1 MYEELTCFK
10 AYDIRGEID
19 ININEEIAYR
29 VGRSVAQHFNSKS
42 IVVGF
47 DARKT
52 SPDFAKAVGQGI
64 MDAGSDLIDIGLAGT
79 EEMYWAVSNFSASAG
94 IMVTASHNPINYN
107 GMKIVKSGSRPLDDN
122 EDFKAIKNLA
132 ETEKWT
138 KTDNKG
144 SHLDYS
150 DEARSDYVTKVMS
163 FVNRNELKP
172 LKIVINSG
180 NGAAGPTF
188 DAIEKK
194 LNTNYPKIEFV
205 RVDHIP
211 DSTFPNGIPNPLLL
225 ENHHKTADIVKNAG
239 ADFGVAFDGD
249 FDRCF
254 FFDETGK
261 FVPGEYLVGLLA
273 SIFLEKE
280 QGATIVHDPR
290 VIWNTQDIVSQKG
303 GKAEQS
309 KTGHAF
315 IKQTMRKHEAVY
327 GGEMSAHH
335 YFRDF
340 AYCDSGMIPWLLVA
354 ELVSIKN
361 QSLGDLVKDRVSSFP
376 SSGEINFKVKD
387 ADSSITSV
395 LENYRTQAKTLDEM
409 DGFSL
414 TIDDWRFNLRKSNTE
429 PLVRLNVESKG
440 TSINLDEQVKKIS
453 KSIKISLIIS
463 RCYQKNNQKQ
473 FWIRNQYF
481 YMFLFGKNNCFF

>member
-19 ININEEIAYR
+19 ININEAIAYR

-47 DARKT
+47 DARET
-52 SPDFAKAVGQGI
+52 SPAFAKAVGQGI
-64 MDAGSDLIDIGLAGT
+64 MDAGSNLIDIGLAGT

-94 IMVTASHNPINYN
+94 IVVTASHNPINYN
-107 GMKIVKSGSRPLDDN
+107 GMKIVKSGSRPLNDN

-132 ETEKWT
+132 ETEKWA

-150 DEARSDYVTKVMS
+150 NQARSDYVTKVLS
-163 FVNRNELKP
+163 FVNRNKLKP

-194 LNTNYPKIEFV
+194 LNTNNPKIEFV
-205 RVDHIP
+205 RVDHTP
-211 DSTFPNGIPNPLLL
+211 DSTFPNGIPNPLLH
-225 ENHHKTADIVKNAG
+225 ENHHKTADIVKNVG

-387 ADSSITSV
+387 ADNSISSV
-395 LENYRTQAKTLDEM
+395 LENYQSQAKTLDKT

-414 TIDDWRFNLRKSNTE
+414 IIDDWRFNLRKSNTE
-429 PLVRLNVESKG
+429 PLVRLNIESKG
-440 TSINLDEQVKKIS
+440 TSINLDDQVKKIS
-453 KSIKISLIIS
+453 KLLISAS
-463 RCYQKNNQKQ
+463 
-473 FWIRNQYF
+473 
-481 YMFLFGKNNCFF
+481 

>member
-19 ININEEIAYR
+19 ININEAIAYR

-47 DARKT
+47 DARET
-52 SPDFAKAVGQGI
+52 SPAFAKAVGQGI
-64 MDAGSDLIDIGLAGT
+64 MDAGSNLIDIGLAGT

-94 IMVTASHNPINYN
+94 IVVTASHNPINYN

-150 DEARSDYVTKVMS
+150 DQARSDYVTKVMS

-205 RVDHIP
+205 RVDHTP
-211 DSTFPNGIPNPLLL
+211 NSTFPNGIPNPLLP
-225 ENHHKTADIVKNAG
+225 ENHHKTADIVKNVG

-387 ADSSITSV
+387 ADNSISSV
-395 LENYRTQAKTLDEM
+395 LENYQSQAKTLDKT

-414 TIDDWRFNLRKSNTE
+414 IIDDWRFNLRKSNTE
-429 PLVRLNVESKG
+429 PLVRLNIESKG
-440 TSINLDEQVKKIS
+440 TSINLDDQVKKIS
-453 KSIKISLIIS
+453 KLLISAS
-463 RCYQKNNQKQ
+463 
-473 FWIRNQYF
+473 
-481 YMFLFGKNNCFF
+481 

>member
-19 ININEEIAYR
+19 ININEAIAYR

-47 DARKT
+47 DARET
-52 SPDFAKAVGQGI
+52 SPAFAKAVGQGI
-64 MDAGSDLIDIGLAGT
+64 MDAGSNLIDIGLAGT

-94 IMVTASHNPINYN
+94 IVVTASHNPINYN
-107 GMKIVKSGSRPLDDN
+107 GMKIVKSGSRPLNDN

-132 ETEKWT
+132 ETEKWA

-150 DEARSDYVTKVMS
+150 NQARSDYVTKVLS
-163 FVNRNELKP
+163 FINRNKLKP

-194 LNTNYPKIEFV
+194 LNTNNPKIEFV
-205 RVDHIP
+205 RVDHTP
-211 DSTFPNGIPNPLLL
+211 DSTFPNGIPNPLLH
-225 ENHHKTADIVKNAG
+225 ENHHKTADIVKNVG

-387 ADSSITSV
+387 ADNSISSV
-395 LENYRTQAKTLDEM
+395 LENYQSQAKTLDKT

-414 TIDDWRFNLRKSNTE
+414 IIDDWRFNLRKSNTE
-429 PLVRLNVESKG
+429 PLVRLNIESKG
-440 TSINLDEQVKKIS
+440 TSINLDDQVKKIS
-453 KSIKISLIIS
+453 KLLISAS
-463 RCYQKNNQKQ
+463 
-473 FWIRNQYF
+473 
-481 YMFLFGKNNCFF
+481 

>member
-19 ININEEIAYR
+19 ININEAIAYR

-47 DARKT
+47 DARET
-52 SPDFAKAVGQGI
+52 SPAFAKAVGQGI
-64 MDAGSDLIDIGLAGT
+64 MDAGSNLIDIGLAGT

-94 IMVTASHNPINYN
+94 IVVTASHNPINYN
-107 GMKIVKSGSRPLDDN
+107 GMKIVKSGSRPLNDN

-132 ETEKWT
+132 ETKKWA

-144 SHLDYS
+144 SHFDYS
-150 DEARSDYVTKVMS
+150 NQARSDYVTKVLS
-163 FVNRNELKP
+163 FVNRNKLKP

-194 LNTNYPKIEFV
+194 LNTNNPKIEFV
-205 RVDHIP
+205 RVDHTP
-211 DSTFPNGIPNPLLL
+211 DSTFPNGIPNPLLP
-225 ENHHKTADIVKNAG
+225 ENHHKTADIVKNVG

-376 SSGEINFKVKD
+376 SSGEINFKVQD
-387 ADSSITSV
+387 ADNSITSV
-395 LENYRTQAKTLDEM
+395 LENYKSQAKTLDKT

-414 TIDDWRFNLRKSNTE
+414 IIDDWRFNLRKSNTE
-429 PLVRLNVESKG
+429 PLVRLNIECKG
-440 TSINLDEQVKKIS
+440 TSINLDDQVKKIS
-453 KSIKISLIIS
+453 KLLISAS
-463 RCYQKNNQKQ
+463 
-473 FWIRNQYF
+473 
-481 YMFLFGKNNCFF
+481 